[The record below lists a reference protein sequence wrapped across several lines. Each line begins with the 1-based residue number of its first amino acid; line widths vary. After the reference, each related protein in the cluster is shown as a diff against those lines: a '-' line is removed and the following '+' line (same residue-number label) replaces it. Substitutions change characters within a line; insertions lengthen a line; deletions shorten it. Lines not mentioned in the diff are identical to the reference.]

1 MRTFIAILG
10 LLALISTGA
19 HAAQKPATPANPGG
33 NSHASAAASAK
44 ASAVAIAASAS
55 KASVSARQ
63 SQTSKQA
70 NSQTTVYEDQRPSG
84 IAPSI
89 GLGGFASGP
98 CVGVTTQGGFG
109 VGLPGGASF
118 GGSAGRSELDDE
130 CTRRETA
137 RILHSMGHADLA
149 LKVMLTSPTV
159 QAVLPKA
166 PPAAPIVPAS
176 AAPAADKHPAC
187 SPSSWATAETRKAL
201 GC

>member
-1 MRTFIAILG
+1 MRST
-10 LLALISTGA
+10 LLAAALVAVST
-19 HAAQKPATPANPGG
+19 T
-33 NSHASAAASAK
+33 
-44 ASAVAIAASAS
+44 AIAASPPLLGGTFNTNTAIAAQQQGQIQGQS
-55 KASVSARQ
+55 TRVRQ
-63 SQTSKQA
+63 SNRQANTQTSIH
-70 NSQTTVYEDQRPSG
+70 EDKRNSG

-109 VGLPGGASF
+109 VGLPGGAAF

-137 RILHSMGHADLA
+137 RILHSMGQSDLA
-149 LKVMLTSPTV
+149 LKVMMSSPTV
-159 QAVLPKA
+159 QAVMPKPVA
-166 PPAAPIVPAS
+166 T
-176 AAPAADKHPAC
+176 APAPVTQASSTTSGEKHPAC